1 MRWSKGSEMQC
12 SKCGQFNASGVFCT
26 SCGNQLQIQEEIA
39 TTQLLQTKGSNK
51 KLILIVGAISGA
63 LVVGLVG
70 FFVLRPSPAIPYL
83 KSACAILAPVKF
95 EDLGSDAMKDLAD
108 EAQSEIQSALAV
120 DSELAAPFASVVPSI
135 QESIDIRSEWS
146 RWLSLYLSSYYSIY
160 QRVYLSNAQDS
171 LDELRA
177 NNIKIENTIMSVCAD
192 YK

>member
-1 MRWSKGSEMQC
+1 MQC

-26 SCGNQLQIQEEIA
+26 SCGNQLQTQEENA

-108 EAQSEIQSALAV
+108 QAESEIQSALAV

-160 QRVYLSNAQDS
+160 QRIYLSNAQDS
-171 LDELRA
+171 LDELKA

>member
-1 MRWSKGSEMQC
+1 MRWSKGREMQC
-12 SKCGQFNASGVFCT
+12 SKCGEFNASGVFCT
-26 SCGNQLQIQEEIA
+26 SCGNQLQTQEENS
-39 TTQLLQTKGSNK
+39 TTHLVQTKGSNK
-51 KLILIVGAISGA
+51 KMILIIGGISGA

-70 FFVLRPSPAIPYL
+70 FFVLRPSPAVPYL

-95 EDLGSDAMKDLAD
+95 EDLGSDDMKDLAD
-108 EAQSEIQSALAV
+108 QAESEIQSALAV
-120 DSELAAPFASVVPSI
+120 DSALAAPFASIVPSI

-171 LDELRA
+171 LDELKA